1 MEPGWSLGDGRHP
14 WDVSVKMTFTEGSR
28 SFCYH
33 RECVSWDYY
42 LQATEISFGNLGH
55 NRSCKDCKGMGGSQ
69 NGLEGDSQA
78 ARLEKDECEVSHPR
92 AWKAATTQRSQL
104 LSPQPPPLPAANTHP
119 GINPLLPISV
129 LPPRDP
135 GESSQGSQP
144 GGTAAAHHGW
154 ESTALSWRVPERWAV
169 PGLLKE

>member
-14 WDVSVKMTFTEGSR
+14 WGVSVKMTFTEGSR

-78 ARLEKDECEVSHPR
+78 ARLEKDECEVTLGPGRQQLLRGLNWHPP
-92 AWKAATTQRSQL
+92 AATTASCQYTPWDKSTSAYFCASTQRPRREQSRN
-104 LSPQPPPLPAANTHP
+104 PAWRHSRCPSWLGKHGTFLEGSRAL
-119 GINPLLPISV
+119 GG
-129 LPPRDP
+129 PR
-135 GESSQGSQP
+135 
-144 GGTAAAHHGW
+144 AF
-154 ESTALSWRVPERWAV
+154 
-169 PGLLKE
+169 